1 MSVCFTMDIFVAWGP
16 IISSTEHAQVQGRGG
31 GKSQYRYCNTSRTE
45 SKSKLQFFSTI
56 LFPSRFLGPRSVP
69 PCHQCAFGG
78 LHTSETPPACHST
91 VYGVR
96 GPSTTAAACTLHGIC
111 GLSLA
116 AARTSHRIVRYHI
129 TSLRTAVSTSSTE
142 QLMSLI
148 LLISTQSSFHTGSA
162 RQPHSSPYSPPHVHV
177 SALANIK

>member
-56 LFPSRFLGPRSVP
+56 LFPSRFLGPRSGP

-116 AARTSHRIVRYHI
+116 AARTSHRIVQYHI
-129 TSLRTAVSTSSTE
+129 TSDSSINVIHWTAHVTNPTHLDTILLSHRLCSSTP
-142 QLMSLI
+142 LLSLFPAPC
-148 LLISTQSSFHTGSA
+148 SCKC
-162 RQPHSSPYSPPHVHV
+162 V
-177 SALANIK
+177 S